1 MIKKIKIGIVLIL
14 IGIGIPSVMKFFYQG
29 ENSLNIKIRINDKL
43 REEEVK
49 TLNSVYDLSKGLLD
63 IKSSLKKIS
72 EDKKMQF
79 EPYADLYFATEKIDK
94 TYKEIDDLWNKAYI
108 PHAGR
113 WQDVDDKSDG
123 LLGLSKFSSDTEIVR
138 VIFFPFNYFIG
149 IGLIF
154 IITGIGFVVLPLIGG
169 KRRERREKE
178 PKQDE

>member
-1 MIKKIKIGIVLIL
+1 MIRKIKVGIILIL
-14 IGIGIPSVMKFFYQG
+14 IGIGIPSVIRFFYQG

-49 TLNSVYDLSKGLLD
+49 TLNSVYDLSKVLLD

-72 EDKKMQF
+72 EDIKMPF
-79 EPYADLYFATEKIDK
+79 EPYADLSLATAKIDK
-94 TYKEIDDLWNKAYI
+94 TYKEIDDLWNKAHV

-113 WQDVDDKSDG
+113 WQEVNEKSGG

-138 VIFFPFNYFIG
+138 VIFFPFGYFVG

-154 IITGIGFVVLPLIGG
+154 FITGIGFVVLPLIGRKQRG
-169 KRRERREKE
+169 QQKKE
-178 PKQDE
+178 DKKDI